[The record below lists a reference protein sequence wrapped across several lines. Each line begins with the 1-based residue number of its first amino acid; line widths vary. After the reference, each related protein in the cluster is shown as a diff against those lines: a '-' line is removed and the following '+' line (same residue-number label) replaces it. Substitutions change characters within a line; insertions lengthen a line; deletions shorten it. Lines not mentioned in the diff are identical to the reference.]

1 MKRICLLV
9 MDSFGIGS
17 ASDAASFGED
27 GFSDEGAN
35 TLGHIAETLALAGTP
50 LQLPNL
56 ARLGLV
62 HAFQSRN
69 GNPPAG
75 MSLPDHL
82 DGSWACAREVS
93 PGKDTTSGHWEIAGV
108 PVPFDW
114 SYFPKKEPCFSVD
127 LLDQIRS
134 ALDRMSATIVFLGIT
149 LKRRIKTSQSL
160 ERSASK

>member
-27 GFSDEGAN
+27 SFSDEGAN

-62 HAFQSRN
+62 HARLAIVCV
-69 GNPPAG
+69 GCGAG
-75 MSLPDHL
+75 
-82 DGSWACAREVS
+82 
-93 PGKDTTSGHWEIAGV
+93 
-108 PVPFDW
+108 
-114 SYFPKKEPCFSVD
+114 
-127 LLDQIRS
+127 RS
-134 ALDRMSATIVFLGIT
+134 ARV
-149 LKRRIKTSQSL
+149 R
-160 ERSASK
+160 